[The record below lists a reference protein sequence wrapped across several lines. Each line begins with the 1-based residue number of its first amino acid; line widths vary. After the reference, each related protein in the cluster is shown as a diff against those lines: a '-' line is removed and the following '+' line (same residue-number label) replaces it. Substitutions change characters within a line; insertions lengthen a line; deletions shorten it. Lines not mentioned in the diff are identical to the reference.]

1 MPVAERLGVLGGTFD
16 PPHVGHLAAAVAARD
31 ELALDRLLLVVAN
44 RPWQKEGH
52 RDIAP
57 AEDRLAMVAAAAA
70 GLDRIEVSRL
80 EIDRGGPSYTVD
92 TVEELRRSSGPGEIA
107 VVVGADL
114 VASLPTWERVDELR
128 ALVTLAIVT
137 RPGSRPPAAPKGWRS
152 VAIGGVEVDVSS
164 SEVRTRLSAG
174 LPVDGLVPAP
184 VVHYIARH
192 GLYAVDR

>member
-1 MPVAERLGVLGGTFD
+1 MPAAERLGVLGGTFD

-57 AEDRLAMVAAAAA
+57 PADRLAMVAAAAE
-70 GLDRIEVSRL
+70 GLERIEVSRL

-92 TVEELRRSSGPGEIA
+92 TVEELRRSSEPAEIA

-114 VASLPTWERVDELR
+114 VPSLPTWERVDELR
-128 ALVTLAIVT
+128 ALATLAIVT
-137 RPGSRPPAAPKGWRS
+137 RPGSRAPDAPKGWRS
-152 VAIGGVEVDVSS
+152 VALGGVEVDVSS
-164 SEVRTRLSAG
+164 SEVRSRLSAG
-174 LPVDGLVPAP
+174 LPIDDLVPAP

-192 GLYAVDR
+192 GLYAVRR